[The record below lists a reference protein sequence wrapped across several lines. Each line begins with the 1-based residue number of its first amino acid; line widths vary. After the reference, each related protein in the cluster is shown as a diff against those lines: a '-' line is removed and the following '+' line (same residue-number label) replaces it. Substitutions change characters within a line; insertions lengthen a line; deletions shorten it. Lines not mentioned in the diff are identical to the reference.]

1 MRAEILSIGTEIM
14 FGEITDTNAAYVA
27 SALPQF
33 GIDLLWVTQVGDNPG
48 RLREA
53 FARAWERSDITF
65 CTGGLGPTE
74 DDITR
79 ETIAEMLGEPLA
91 LDPEQE
97 RVLRALFE
105 ARGVTNMPARNMKQ
119 ASLIPSAR
127 AITNERGTAPGWW
140 VERDTPAGKR
150 VIVVMPGPP
159 AEMHHMWDAHVA
171 PELERRADS
180 VLVARTLK
188 TSGVGESAIDEM
200 LSPLLSGTNPSIGI
214 YARADGVSARIAAKA
229 ATREAAWALIR
240 PVEAEARRIL
250 GTAIWGQDDDTL
262 AGGVVR
268 MLTAQGLTLG
278 LMESASGGAIASAIT
293 DVEGA
298 SVAFRGSLVTYAT
311 DVKVA
316 MGVPA
321 EVPATHGVRRR
332 RRWRSRRARRW
343 AWTSRCRSPASRA
356 RTRSRASPAARCTS
370 RSGTAP
376 AWSTARSATTR
387 AASRRSAASCSRR
400 SPCCARTSWPALRG
414 GRDGRPHVSNR
425 RLGSGA
431 LNWPRCTRGGP
442 AIFRAAKGDV
452 VSIDRSSNPGRI
464 HGGDRGS
471 QRDHSSEFVGA
482 TKSTGSSRFSVGIRD
497 PSREYRSSTYDR
509 CGARSSDKRRQLRR
523 GRAIPAGFATASCPP

>member
-321 EVPATHGVRRR
+321 EVPATHGVI
-332 RRWRSRRARRW
+332 SRETAE
-343 AWTSRCRSPASRA
+343 AMAI
-356 RTRSRASPAARCTS
+356 AARSTLGVDLALS
-370 RSGTAP
+370 ITGIAGADPIEGQPGGTMHLALWDG
-376 AWSTARSATTR
+376 ASMEYSTFRYYQGREQAKRRIVQQALTMLRAYLMAR
-387 AASRRSAASCSRR
+387 AA
-400 SPCCARTSWPALRG
+400 RG
-414 GRDGRPHVSNR
+414 
-425 RLGSGA
+425 
-431 LNWPRCTRGGP
+431 
-442 AIFRAAKGDV
+442 
-452 VSIDRSSNPGRI
+452 
-464 HGGDRGS
+464 
-471 QRDHSSEFVGA
+471 
-482 TKSTGSSRFSVGIRD
+482 
-497 PSREYRSSTYDR
+497 
-509 CGARSSDKRRQLRR
+509 
-523 GRAIPAGFATASCPP
+523 